1 MLIHLLLHLLLY
13 LSLADAASYNVQIYQ
28 TSDCTGAP
36 MAATAV
42 PDACTALPGASSA
55 VFGLTVSSTVAMC
68 TADAESSSGEDNCN
82 TLMAAASQVGIEGCT
97 VNNVGDCFQAPG
109 ENIYLRVN
117 KLIWEKTASKSGR
130 RSLCSGYV
138 EGCTAVHECSKTFIG
153 PCDNGTTTAS
163 ASKYIQSE
171 FKGVAF
177 VDVRSYEACAEPGS
191 GEDPSCQFG
200 EISPDPN
207 RVYRDVESFQKNSF
221 GYAYTMT
228 GMGFGNENV
237 GAYAGIASYLITG
250 ESTIRSTTNKLYAW
264 VPGRSSVA
272 VQRGSSNM
280 GAPNGPFDVCIS
292 DVVGGKC
299 TNTTREFPRGSCTRT
314 LAQTLSAAQ
323 NALSPQG
330 ETLYIPPFD
339 SRADKFSIFG
349 FSYSKSSNTEE

>member
-1 MLIHLLLHLLLY
+1 M
-13 LSLADAASYNVQIYQ
+13 
-28 TSDCTGAP
+28 
-36 MAATAV
+36 
-42 PDACTALPGASSA
+42 
-55 VFGLTVSSTVAMC
+55 
-68 TADAESSSGEDNCN
+68 
-82 TLMAAASQVGIEGCT
+82 
-97 VNNVGDCFQAPG
+97 
-109 ENIYLRVN
+109 
-117 KLIWEKTASKSGR
+117 
-130 RSLCSGYV
+130 
-138 EGCTAVHECSKTFIG
+138 
-153 PCDNGTTTAS
+153 
-163 ASKYIQSE
+163 
-171 FKGVAF
+171 
-177 VDVRSYEACAEPGS
+177 RSYEACAEPGS

-207 RVYRDVESFQKNSF
+207 RVYRDVESFKKNSF

-314 LAQTLSAAQ
+314 IRARWLKRSRPHKMRSHHKGKLSTFRLSTHAQTSSRSLVSRTARVPTPRSELAA
-323 NALSPQG
+323 AL
-330 ETLYIPPFD
+330 LDIARYIVH
-339 SRADKFSIFG
+339 ACH
-349 FSYSKSSNTEE
+349 T